1 MKGVSGGARKTF
13 EENLRR
19 IMQERGISQ
28 ADIVAKL
35 GVTASTVSDWVNG
48 KKYPR
53 VDTMQRIAD
62 AIGVEMDDLRS
73 DRPRTD
79 NFSPAGP
86 FVPVRVAGTVK
97 AGYNGIAFEDFSGYE
112 FADVRH
118 PENYVYFRVEGDSMA
133 PAINDGDLALVRV
146 QPDVESGQ
154 VAIVVVNGEEGTI
167 KKVIRRGG
175 SIALQPFNPAYE
187 TRVFT
192 GAETDEVCIAGLVV
206 ETKRKW
212 A

>member
-1 MKGVSGGARKTF
+1 MSIGENIRRLRLARG
-13 EENLRR
+13 
-19 IMQERGISQ
+19 MSQ
-28 ADIVAKL
+28 TELAEKL
-35 GVTASTVSDWVNG
+35 GVSNKTVSSWESDVGAKTPRMGVIEKLAAVFGVNKSELIDG
-48 KKYPR
+48 
-53 VDTMQRIAD
+53 VDVLVNTI
-62 AIGVEMDDLRS
+62 
-73 DRPRTD
+73 
-79 NFSPAGP
+79 PAGTFHP
-86 FVPVRVAGTVK
+86 IRVAGTVK

-154 VAIVVVNGEEGTI
+154 VAIVVVNGDEGTI

-187 TRVFT
+187 TRVFI
-192 GAETDEVCIAGLVV
+192 DSEVEEVRIAGLVV

>member
-1 MKGVSGGARKTF
+1 MSIGENIRRLRLARG
-13 EENLRR
+13 
-19 IMQERGISQ
+19 MSQ
-28 ADIVAKL
+28 TELAEKL
-35 GVTASTVSDWVNG
+35 GVSNKTVSSWESDVGAKTPRMGVIEKLVDVFGVNKLELIDG
-48 KKYPR
+48 LEAVKN
-53 VDTMQRIAD
+53 
-62 AIGVEMDDLRS
+62 AIPTG
-73 DRPRTD
+73 T
-79 NFSPAGP
+79 F
-86 FVPVRVAGTVK
+86 FPVRVAGTVK

-112 FADVRH
+112 YADVRH